1 MTDQELETLVQG
13 RLAVVYERRLEAI
26 RNIRLAKLLKKNPYL
41 FRAKG
46 IRDASDFIES
56 LLQAF
61 LSSSEET
68 IFGNKFFEPI
78 AREALKSKGGIK
90 TGSSGVDIEFSEAH
104 SHTAISVKSST
115 NIQNSSAQ
123 VMQGQEF
130 QKVHRTVGS
139 KETAF
144 DAILGYSYGR
154 TPEGNKTYRRL
165 AGQAFWQEVSG
176 DSNFYLKIL
185 AAMKD
190 APKQHREDFD
200 SVRASEKN
208 RLIQEFMLNF
218 LAMDNSIDW
227 EKLLRFNSS
236 IEIPPRL
243 KVIKR
248 SAAGS
253 QIIMEEVSESEVE
266 MTIEE

>member
-1 MTDQELETLVQG
+1 MTDQELEILVQG
-13 RLAVVYERRLEAI
+13 NLAIVYERRLEAI
-26 RNIRLAKLLKKNPYL
+26 RNLTLAKLLRKNPYL

-78 AREALKSKGGIK
+78 AREALKSKGGMK
-90 TGSSGVDIEFSEAH
+90 TGSSGVDIEFREGH
-104 SHTAISVKSST
+104 SHTAIAVKSST

-144 DAILGYSYGR
+144 DAILGFSYGR
-154 TPEGNKTYRRL
+154 TSEGKKAYRRL

-176 DSNFYLKIL
+176 DSEFYLKIL
-185 AAMKD
+185 EAMKD
-190 APKQHREDFD
+190 APQQHREEFD
-200 SVRASEKN
+200 TVRANEKN

-218 LAMDNSIDW
+218 LAVDHSIDW
-227 EKLLRFNSS
+227 GKLLRFNSS
-236 IEIPPRL
+236 IAPPQRL
-243 KVIKR
+243 KVIKKTQT
-248 SAAGS
+248 GS
-253 QIIMEEVSESEVE
+253 QIIMEEVTGGENTFITE
-266 MTIEE
+266 